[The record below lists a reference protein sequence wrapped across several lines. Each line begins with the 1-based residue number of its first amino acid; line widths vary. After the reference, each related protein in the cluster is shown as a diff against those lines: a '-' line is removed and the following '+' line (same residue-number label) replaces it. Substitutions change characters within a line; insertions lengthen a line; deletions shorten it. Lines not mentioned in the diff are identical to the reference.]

1 MNLSVCVGKES
12 YNHPGISWLLSQPL
26 NDLSLMLPTPPPK
39 KQAGLEFPFPLVLL
53 SQTPSCL
60 FACLWGTKTRCD
72 VSSFQAERG
81 LKETLG
87 DCPGMAFRK
96 EGNQMWIIRV
106 MGRILR
112 QLLLLPW
119 VTTIKPQ
126 PLSGSHCLTAM
137 AMRIVRLLGPFHRSS
152 DNVDH
157 QGNDKKTID
166 SILILR
172 VTVARSWTFYYLLLP
187 LPFFKKKKKTGFN
200 M

>member
-1 MNLSVCVGKES
+1 MSRASPYLSSHLRQDEPFCVCRER
-12 YNHPGISWLLSQPL
+12 YLLAPLPGPKWPQPYAP
-26 NDLSLMLPTPPPK
+26 NPTPPK
-39 KQAGLEFPFPLVLL
+39 NKGLEFPFPLVLL
-53 SQTPSCL
+53 PQTPSCL

-72 VSSFQAERG
+72 VSSFQAERS

-87 DCPGMAFRK
+87 DCPGMAFWK

-137 AMRIVRLLGPFHRSS
+137 AMRAVGLLGPFHRSS

-172 VTVARSWTFYYLLLP
+172 VTVARNWTFYYLLLP
-187 LPFFKKKKKTGFN
+187 LPFF
-200 M
+200 

>member
-1 MNLSVCVGKES
+1 MSRASPYLSSHLRQDEPFCVCREREPQS
-12 YNHPGISWLLSQPL
+12 SRYLLAPLPAPKWPQPYAS
-26 NDLSLMLPTPPPK
+26 NPPPKK
-39 KQAGLEFPFPLVLL
+39 KQAGLEFPFPLVLFP
-53 SQTPSCL
+53 QTPSCL

-72 VSSFQAERG
+72 VSSFQAERS

-87 DCPGMAFRK
+87 DCPGMAFWK

-126 PLSGSHCLTAM
+126 SLSGSHCLTTM
-137 AMRIVRLLGPFHRSS
+137 AMRTVGLLGPFHRSS

-172 VTVARSWTFYYLLLP
+172 VTVARSWTF
-187 LPFFKKKKKTGFN
+187 FF
-200 M
+200 

>member
-1 MNLSVCVGKES
+1 
-12 YNHPGISWLLSQPL
+12 
-26 NDLSLMLPTPPPK
+26 
-39 KQAGLEFPFPLVLL
+39 
-53 SQTPSCL
+53 
-60 FACLWGTKTRCD
+60 
-72 VSSFQAERG
+72 
-81 LKETLG
+81 
-87 DCPGMAFRK
+87 
-96 EGNQMWIIRV
+96 MWIIRV

-137 AMRIVRLLGPFHRSS
+137 AMRAVGLLGPFHRSS

-187 LPFFKKKKKTGFN
+187 LPFFFLKKKKTGFN